1 MCTMDSLPIYCI
13 SFINTSGYP
22 SCWAISPNIL
32 VWGLGLIAMILDWDM
47 WDILKGPGM
56 TCLDGP
62 GLWLPWTIEHWPGP
76 CCLTQGWWTI
86 WWIVQVPGMSR
97 RCLGVYI
104 GCSWSIL
111 CGFVFLLFGMAT
123 MSGTIPYILPAYLG
137 NSFTCVQYR
146 MCYTCPGPVFWCEF
160 NCDINLVIGLTKY
173 GNFGNWYI
181 CICIQHQFSMRM

>member
-1 MCTMDSLPIYCI
+1 MWNLKRALSYLVRSPCLSKYNDYY
-13 SFINTSGYP
+13 TSGYP
-22 SCWAISPNIL
+22 SCQAISPNIL

-47 WDILKGPGM
+47 RDILKGPGM

-123 MSGTIPYILPAYLG
+123 TSGTIPYILPAYLG
-137 NSFTCVQYR
+137 NSFTCV
-146 MCYTCPGPVFWCEF
+146 F
-160 NCDINLVIGLTKY
+160 NTQCSILATVMYVRSPILGILK
-173 GNFGNWYI
+173 
-181 CICIQHQFSMRM
+181 